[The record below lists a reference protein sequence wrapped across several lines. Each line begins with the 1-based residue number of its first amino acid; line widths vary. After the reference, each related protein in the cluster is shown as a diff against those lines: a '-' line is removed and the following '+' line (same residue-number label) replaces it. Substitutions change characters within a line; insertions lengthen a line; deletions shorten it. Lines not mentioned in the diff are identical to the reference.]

1 MNNVTLLGRI
11 GKDAER
17 IGEKGARFSV
27 ATSERYKNKDG
38 EWVEGTEWH
47 SVVYWNASDALLPHL
62 SKGQQVAVE
71 GSIHYRKHEDKYY
84 TDIKARRV
92 HLVGGKSAAP
102 QDEPQHKREPVADDD
117 LPF

>member
-1 MNNVTLLGRI
+1 MNSVQLI
-11 GKDAER
+11 GYMGADAER
-17 IGEKGARFSV
+17 IGEKGVKFRI
-27 ATSERYKNKDG
+27 ATSERYKSKDG
-38 EWVEGTEWH
+38 NEVENTDWH
-47 SVVYWNASDALLPHL
+47 SIVWWNCPDGLVPYLV
-62 SKGQQVAVE
+62 KGQQVAVE

>member
-1 MNNVTLLGRI
+1 MNQVTLLGRI

-47 SVVYWNASDALLPHL
+47 NVVYWNASDALLPHL
-62 SKGQQVAVE
+62 SKGRQVAVE
-71 GSIHYRKHEDKYY
+71 GSIHTREHEGKYY

-92 HLVGGKSAAP
+92 HLVGGKGDAKPSQEAAP
-102 QDEPQHKREPVADDD
+102 KPSQADDD